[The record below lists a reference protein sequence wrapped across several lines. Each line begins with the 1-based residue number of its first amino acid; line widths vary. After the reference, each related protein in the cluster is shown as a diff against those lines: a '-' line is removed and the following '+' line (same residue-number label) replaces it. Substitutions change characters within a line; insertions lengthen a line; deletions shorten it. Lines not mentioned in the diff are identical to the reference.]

1 VAQIRMT
8 QTLVLAGVD
17 IVLPDRVT
25 PGGTIII
32 EDGRISGVLSR
43 VVPTAS
49 DVPRVDLPGHTV
61 VPGFIDVHVHGLEGI
76 DSLDGPAA
84 VRELAARMPKYGVT
98 AFSPTSVACP
108 PEELRM
114 LVAAVRRCREA
125 PDARSARVL
134 PAHLE
139 SNFINPDYKGAQ
151 AILCLRSPAAALAT
165 GGGGRQPAHAGQF
178 TAADILRVIEDAGP
192 DVGIITLAP
201 ELDGA
206 MALIRRL
213 VASGRIVSLGH
224 SAASFEIAID
234 AIRAGAR
241 QATHL
246 FNRMPPLGH
255 REPGLA
261 GAVLQA
267 PEIAAEIV
275 CDGYHVHPGMLRMA
289 IAAKGADRI
298 MAITD
303 GSAGAG
309 LPPGSRARIGGRA
322 IDVREQG
329 AFLDDNTLAGSTVT
343 MDRVFRVLT
352 SVGGLGLVDAA
363 TLCATTPARELGL
376 TGHGVIAPGAVAD
389 LVVLGPQSTVVETYI
404 AGQACLGRD

>member
-1 VAQIRMT
+1 MT
-8 QTLVLAGVD
+8 QLLVLAGAD
-17 IVLPDRVT
+17 IVLPDRVIA
-25 PGGTIII
+25 GGTLFIK
-32 EDGRISGVLSR
+32 DGRIADIVGR
-43 VVPTAS
+43 VVPTAA
-49 DVPRVDLPGHTV
+49 DVARVNLGGHLV
-61 VPGFIDVHVHGLEGI
+61 VPGFIDVHVHGVEGI
-76 DSLDGPAA
+76 DSLDGPDA
-84 VRELAARMPKYGVT
+84 VRDLAARMPKYGVT
-98 AFSPTSVACP
+98 AFAPTTIACP
-108 PEELRM
+108 PAALRA
-114 LVAAVRRCREA
+114 VIEAVRACREA
-125 PDARSARVL
+125 PAARSARVL

-139 SNFINPDYKGAQ
+139 SNFVNPDYTGAQ
-151 AILCLRSPAAALAT
+151 PIGCLRMPPSTLSAGAPDAPA
-165 GGGGRQPAHAGQF
+165 RAGEEF
-178 TAADILRVIEDAGP
+178 SGADILRVIEAAGP
-192 DVGIITLAP
+192 DVGIVTLAP
-201 ELDGA
+201 ELADA

-224 SAASFEIAID
+224 SAATFDVAID

-246 FNRMPPLGH
+246 FNRMPPVGH

-275 CDGYHVHPGMLRMA
+275 CDGFHVHPGMLRMA
-289 IAAKGADRI
+289 IAAKGTDRM

-309 LPPGSRARIGGRA
+309 LAPGTRARLGGRP

-329 AFLDDNTLAGSTVT
+329 AFLEDGTLAGSTAT

-352 SVGGLGLVDAA
+352 SVGGLGFVDAA

-376 TGHGVIAPGAVAD
+376 TGLGVIAPGAVAD
-389 LVVLGPQSTVVETYI
+389 LVVLGPQLNVVETYI
-404 AGQACLGRD
+404 DGRPSLAGR

>member
-1 VAQIRMT
+1 MT

-76 DSLDGPAA
+76 DSLDGPGA

-108 PEELRM
+108 PDDLRM

-139 SNFINPDYKGAQ
+139 SNFLNPDYKGAQ
-151 AILCLRSPAAALAT
+151 ALSCLRSPAAALAA
-165 GGGGRQPAHAGQF
+165 GQRDRQSAHTEQF
-178 TAADILRVIEDAGP
+178 TAADILRVIEEAGP

-224 SAASFEIAID
+224 SAATFDIAID

-322 IDVREQG
+322 IDVGEQG
-329 AFLDDNTLAGSTVT
+329 AFLEDNTLAGSTAT